1 MSDYKSPLE
10 EIVFEYAEAMKK
22 REKYIVYAKSKP
34 LGLSFGKSF
43 VWLNNLQKVEAKET
57 KKLVL
62 KKSLNCEKSIKSLLS
77 SSVNLAMM

>member
-22 REKYIVYAKSKP
+22 
-34 LGLSFGKSF
+34 L
-43 VWLNNLQKVEAKET
+43 LNY
-57 KKLVL
+57 
-62 KKSLNCEKSIKSLLS
+62 EKSIKSLLS